1 MGTKTIDSVI
11 TFVPMKK
18 YLLLIVLLCL
28 FEATYSQT
36 TKVHGNLGVQNVHII
51 VTDTKQGTVTDAK
64 GNYRLLITD
73 NSKRVNLLYS
83 CIGYQDTVV
92 SLTPKQLQS
101 ENINL
106 SFRMRPR
113 DYPLAE
119 VTVTENRPQ
128 IAYHEPLISL
138 LAYEINEM
146 GLYMIVY
153 RKSSNALLHLTLDF
167 DTLSILPIDRK
178 FERLYKDVYGQI
190 HLISYDS
197 TYQIGHRQLGNTYLD
212 AELFYGMSHRDFYS
226 IMGNAAAA
234 IDSTLVIATYGDGAQ
249 ELYYNYFKK
258 GDPKAYAMEYTFD
271 QEGLDLV
278 ENIRKFGLGG
288 LIPPPP
294 IYDPVFAVGDSLFL
308 FNFEA
313 DKIEFFDKN
322 AQLVGET
329 PIKFHRDVKWNGK
342 RPMKSTWNRM
352 VLVDWARK
360 QFYAVFLEDS
370 ILVLHKIDMK
380 TGKTKEVARLSGF
393 QFVLLPRVNNGILYF
408 MYHTGIT
415 HSKALYR
422 MKIE

>member
-1 MGTKTIDSVI
+1 MKNIRFHLLLAVFLFLLNVPLFSQTKT
-11 TFVPMKK
+11 M
-18 YLLLIVLLCL
+18 
-28 FEATYSQT
+28 
-36 TKVHGNLGVQNVHII
+36 VHGNLGMQNVHVI
-51 VTDTKQGTVTDAK
+51 VSETKQGTVTDAK
-64 GNYRLLITD
+64 GNYRLLLTD
-73 NSKRVNLLYS
+73 HSKQVNLLYS
-83 CIGYQDTVV
+83 CIGYQDTIV
-92 SLTPKQLQS
+92 SLTPKQLQT
-101 ENINL
+101 ENVNI
-106 SFRMRPR
+106 SFRMRR
-113 DYPLAE
+113 MDYPLAE
-119 VTVTENRPQ
+119 VTVSETKPE

-138 LAYEINEM
+138 VAYEINEM

-153 RKSSNALLHLTLDF
+153 RKSSNALLHLTLDL

-197 TYQIGHRQLGNTYLD
+197 TYQIGHRQLGDTYLD

-226 IMGNAAAA
+226 IMGNAATA
-234 IDSTLVIATYGDGAQ
+234 IDSTLVIATYGEGAQ
-249 ELYYNYFKK
+249 ELYYHYFKK
-258 GDPKAYAMEYTFD
+258 GDPNAYLIEYTFD

-278 ENIRKFGLGG
+278 ESIKKFGLGG

-294 IYDPVFAVGDSLFL
+294 IYDPVFAVGDSLVL

-329 PIKFHRDVKWNGK
+329 PIKFHRDLKWNGE

-352 VLVDWARK
+352 VLVDRARK
-360 QFYAVFLEDS
+360 KFYAAFLEDS
-370 ILVLHKIDMK
+370 ILILNKIDMK

-393 QFVLLPRVNNGILYF
+393 QFVLFPKVNDGLLYF
-408 MYHTGIT
+408 MYHTGNT

-422 MKIE
+422 MVIE

>member
-1 MGTKTIDSVI
+1 
-11 TFVPMKK
+11 MKNTRF
-18 YLLLIVLLCL
+18 YLLLVSFL
-28 FEATYSQT
+28 FLTNVTLFSQT
-36 TKVHGNLGVQNVHII
+36 KTMVHGNLGVQNVHII
-51 VTDTKQGTVTDAK
+51 VTETKQGTVTDAK
-64 GNYRLLITD
+64 GNYRLLLTD

-92 SLTPKQLQS
+92 SLTPKQLQT
-101 ENINL
+101 ENVNV
-106 SFRMRPR
+106 SFRMRPW

-119 VTVTENRPQ
+119 ITVTEKRPE

-146 GLYMIVY
+146 GLYMVVY
-153 RKSSNALLHLTLDF
+153 RKSSNALLHLTLDL
-167 DTLSILPIDRK
+167 DTLSILPIARK

-197 TYQIGHRQLGNTYLD
+197 TYQIGHRQLGDTYLD
-212 AELFYGMSHRDFYS
+212 AELFYGMSHRDFYR
-226 IMGNAAAA
+226 IMGNTAVA

-249 ELYYNYFKK
+249 ELYYHYFKK
-258 GDPKAYAMEYTFD
+258 GDPNVYLLEYTFD

-278 ENIRKFGLGG
+278 ESIRKFGLGG

-294 IYDPVFAVGDSLFL
+294 IYDPVFAKGDSLVL

-322 AQLVGET
+322 IQLVGET

-342 RPMKSTWNRM
+342 RPLKNTWNRM
-352 VLVDWARK
+352 VLVYRVK
-360 QFYAVFLEDS
+360 KTFYAAFLEES

-380 TGKTKEVARLSGF
+380 TGKTKEVVRLSGF
-393 QFVLLPRVNNGILYF
+393 QFVLLPRVNDGMLYF
-408 MYHTGIT
+408 MYHTGNT